1 MLRMSQGLR
10 ATGERRE
17 KIRRMFVRFGLLVF
31 IVLCYSST
39 LVTRENARDKAVVRF
54 AYQASGG
61 DRSTP
66 LGGYKTPLTRA
77 TQRVKIS

>member
-31 IVLCYSST
+31 IVLCYSLN
-39 LVTRENARDKAVVRF
+39 LVTLENARDEAVVRF
-54 AYQASGG
+54 AYQASDG

-66 LGGYKTPLTRA
+66 FGGCKTPLTRA